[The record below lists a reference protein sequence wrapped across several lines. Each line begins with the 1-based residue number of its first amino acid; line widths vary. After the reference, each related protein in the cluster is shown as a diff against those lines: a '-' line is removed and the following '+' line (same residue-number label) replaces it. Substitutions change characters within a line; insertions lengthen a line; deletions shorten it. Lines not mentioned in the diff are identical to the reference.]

1 MAAGPA
7 LDKRRGRADPA
18 AMTQS
23 QDPQTETVD
32 VAVIGG
38 GLAGLTQAIA
48 LARHGISVTVID
60 REDPV
65 RALAAGFDGRVS
77 AIALASQRLLAAIG
91 LWDHVAEAQPM
102 WDIRVSDGDSLL
114 FVHYDHSELG
124 DRPFGYMVE
133 NRVMRQAQQA
143 AIAALPNLQLIAPM
157 TAARID
163 RGEPGSGRAAEIE
176 LADGRRVRA
185 RLVIGADGRQS
196 AVRAGAGIRTVDWR
210 YNQTG
215 IVCTVAHELDHE
227 GVAQER
233 FLPAGPFAILP
244 MTDAADGTHRSS
256 LVWTEAPAVA
266 AAIMALDDHGFNA
279 EMRRRFGDGYG
290 AAQVT
295 GPRWSYP
302 LTFLHAERYADHRL
316 VLIGDAAHG
325 IHPIAGQGLN
335 LGLRDVAALTE
346 VLVEA
351 HRLGLDIGRTDVL
364 DRYVRW
370 RRVDTVVVSAI
381 MDGLTRLFSTTAAPV
396 RIARDLGLGLVD
408 RIRPLKKVFMR
419 HAMGDL
425 GTLPRLLRGE
435 TV

>member
-1 MAAGPA
+1 
-7 LDKRRGRADPA
+7 
-18 AMTQS
+18 MTTP
-23 QDPQTETVD
+23 DIAPTPIAD

-48 LARHGISVTVID
+48 LAGHGLSIVVID
-60 REDPV
+60 REDPGK
-65 RALAAGFDGRVS
+65 ALAAGFDGRVS
-77 AIALASQRLLAAIG
+77 AIALASQRMLAAIG

-114 FVHYDHSELG
+114 FVHYDHRDLG
-124 DRPFGYMVE
+124 DRPFGYLVE

-143 AIAALPNLQLIAPM
+143 AIVGLPNLQLIAPM
-157 TAARID
+157 TATRID
-163 RGEPGSGRAAEIE
+163 RGVPGAGRPAEIA
-176 LADGRRVRA
+176 LADGRLIRA

-196 AVRAGAGIRTVDWR
+196 AVRDGAGIRTAGWR
-210 YNQTG
+210 YHQTG
-215 IVCTVAHELDHE
+215 IVCTVTHELPHE

-233 FLPAGPFAILP
+233 FLAAGPFAILP
-244 MTDAADGTHRSS
+244 MTDAADGSHRSS
-256 LVWTEAPAVA
+256 LVWVEPPATA
-266 AAIMALDDHGFNA
+266 AAIMALDDAAFDA

-290 AAQVT
+290 DAHVT

-302 LTFLHAERYADHRL
+302 LSFLHAERYIDHRL

-346 VLVEA
+346 VVVEA
-351 HRLGLDIGRTDVL
+351 HRLGLDIGREDVL
-364 DRYVRW
+364 ERYARW

-408 RIRPLKKVFMR
+408 RIGPLKKVFMR

-425 GTLPRLLRGE
+425 GTLPRLLRGDRL
-435 TV
+435 